1 MLFGVG
7 DIGATEVAAYT
18 LVAISSIYHHHIRI
32 LLQKLAHHTI
42 HVEALAAATGSDTE
56 EISIVS
62 VLVYSFLAG
71 NVYRHRKSLPVCI
84 VGFERRLLRVF
95 QMLLKA

>member
-1 MLFGVG
+1 MRFSPY
-7 DIGATEVAAYT
+7 DM
-18 LVAISSIYHHHIRI
+18 
-32 LLQKLAHHTI
+32 

-62 VLVYSFLAG
+62 VLVYSLLAG

-84 VGFERRLLRVF
+84 VGFERRLLRMF